1 MSIKSFIQ
9 VFILLLII
17 LIISSVY
24 LKYFDTKKN
33 VAEEIEKTKL
43 DNVSEISEL
52 EKKIFDLELENKNL
66 NEKIENNNKLINT
79 DVQLVEKN
87 VAENSELNSTK
98 DDSTKSKENVNKE
111 TIFVKKEIKNLVKDV
126 KYTSVDQKG
135 NKFNLLASSAKTG
148 DNKDILELINV
159 RGKIN
164 SEKRDTIFI
173 VSDFALY
180 NTSNLNSKF
189 YQNVIINYQD
199 KEISCKNFDIN
210 METNKAIAYNNVII
224 TDPKSIMNAGI
235 VEFDLKTKDVNINP
249 SSTTTEVEVIKK

>member
-79 DVQLVEKN
+79 DVQIVEKN
-87 VAENSELNSTK
+87 VAENSVLNSTK

-148 DNKDILELINV
+148 DNKEILELINV

>member
-52 EKKIFDLELENKNL
+52 EKKIFDLELENKKL

-79 DVQLVEKN
+79 DVQIVEKN